1 MKVILFPRFSV
12 KYLLFLFFFIISFL
26 KLIIRKWIDDN
37 NKDISQ
43 RLLNIYIY
51 TISDLFSFIP
61 IIIIE
66 FNSKKKLK
74 NKNGNIIERKEL
86 NPSFTTLKLIYNDE
100 QNILKKSRL
109 KRTFIVAFADFIAQ
123 LIIFIFYFIKQEN
136 KRDVEEYYLNTL
148 LIFKIISLYIL
159 SRLLLN
165 TYFYKHHYFSF
176 IINIICLIILTGIDL
191 YNINKDNKTDF
202 VNIIIYISIKI
213 FSTIFYSFENVYGK
227 RTLMKE
233 ILSPYSLLIY
243 KGIFQIIFLVF
254 LSIPLIF
261 IETKDANDN
270 YKKSIIFTRI
280 FKSFNYYHVIK
291 NISLMIINFF
301 YNILIWIIIDKFSPS
316 HIGMANILE
325 SFGASLYLII
335 FEKEKSNNWTLVVTF
350 TIYFFL
356 IIGTFIHNEFFVIN
370 VCGLGE
376 NTNLFLDYKAKLD
389 LLQSQEKGDSSYSV
403 NNSNE
408 EKENEDDSLLFEMEK
423 NQN

>member
-1 MKVILFPRFSV
+1 
-12 KYLLFLFFFIISFL
+12 
-26 KLIIRKWIDDN
+26 
-37 NKDISQ
+37 
-43 RLLNIYIY
+43 
-51 TISDLFSFIP
+51 
-61 IIIIE
+61 
-66 FNSKKKLK
+66 
-74 NKNGNIIERKEL
+74 
-86 NPSFTTLKLIYNDE
+86 
-100 QNILKKSRL
+100 
-109 KRTFIVAFADFIAQ
+109 
-123 LIIFIFYFIKQEN
+123 
-136 KRDVEEYYLNTL
+136 
-148 LIFKIISLYIL
+148 
-159 SRLLLN
+159 
-165 TYFYKHHYFSF
+165 
-176 IINIICLIILTGIDL
+176 
-191 YNINKDNKTDF
+191 
-202 VNIIIYISIKI
+202 
-213 FSTIFYSFENVYGK
+213 
-227 RTLMKE
+227 MKE
-233 ILSPYSLLIY
+233 FLSPYSLLIY

-291 NISLMIINFF
+291 NISLMITNFF